1 MNHST
6 EVVTHLDQNISTG
19 LVNNVIRDQ
28 KIRMKSDF
36 LNFHMK
42 LFRAERSDG
51 ILLHGKWYYKD
62 WCETQFQEKNK
73 INSAKNLLCSN
84 CEPRFS

>member
-19 LVNNVIRDQ
+19 LVNNVIRDR
-28 KIRMKSDF
+28 KIRVKSDF

-51 ILLHGKWYYKD
+51 ILLHGK
-62 WCETQFQEKNK
+62 
-73 INSAKNLLCSN
+73 
-84 CEPRFS
+84 